1 MGGGGVEWFKFIWNL
16 QISPKIKMFLWKV
29 FQKAIPVG
37 EVLAARHITTEV
49 RCKRCGTP
57 ESIAHLFL
65 HCPFA
70 KKIWALAPFATE
82 VEYSRLIDLQD
93 VWLELCGKTCL
104 PPTGVA
110 TGQLAPW
117 IIWQLWIARN
127 QLSFEGKTYTEE
139 ETMTRAVALAREW
152 QNAQEPKIPP
162 KPKSPLCL
170 PPPLPPGPLTV

>member
-1 MGGGGVEWFKFIWNL
+1 MLHQFLAHRLL
-16 QISPKIKMFLWKV
+16 Q
-29 FQKAIPVG
+29 
-37 EVLAARHITTEV
+37 EH
-49 RCKRCGTP
+49 
-57 ESIAHLFL
+57 
-65 HCPFA
+65 
-70 KKIWALAPFATE
+70 
-82 VEYSRLIDLQD
+82 D
-93 VWLELCGKTCL
+93 VWLELCGKICL

-170 PPPLPPGPLTV
+170 PPRPPHCLVLNIDAAWKATSMLAGFGWTTRDSAGTSSFTGYERFVGS